1 MKEKRAMFYQFNW
14 LDTLEELDDEEF
26 KAAFYATV
34 EYYRTGKTT
43 VKLSPRSEL
52 LCKSIFM
59 EMDNQRKNKK

>member
-1 MKEKRAMFYQFNW
+1 MKEKRAMLYQFNW

-26 KAAFYATV
+26 KAVFYATV

-43 VKLSPRSEL
+43 RKLSPRSEL